1 MGLISRV
8 SSRTYREEKSKM
20 FLSKVRANLVKF
32 SLDKTTHVGTLTL
45 NNPSKLN
52 ALTAEMGDEFTSV
65 LKNEISHLPPSELRA
80 VILTGEGKG
89 FSAGGDL
96 DWLMQRH
103 QDKPHN
109 NTIIMREFYKKFLNI
124 RNYCPVPTIAAI
136 NGPAIGAGF
145 ALACACDLRLAAPK
159 ARMGVT
165 FVGLGLSP
173 GMGSTHWL
181 SSIVGPQKAN
191 ELLFT
196 GGTITGEEAAAA
208 GFVLKSSE
216 SVVEESVSLA
226 NKIAQQAPLAVRAAV
241 RATRISQESFGGGL
255 EAALRREADAQG
267 NIYGS
272 EDLKEGV
279 LALQER
285 RKAKFTGN

>member
-1 MGLISRV
+1 
-8 SSRTYREEKSKM
+8 
-20 FLSKVRANLVKF
+20 
-32 SLDKTTHVGTLTL
+32 
-45 NNPSKLN
+45 
-52 ALTAEMGDEFTSV
+52 
-65 LKNEISHLPPSELRA
+65 
-80 VILTGEGKG
+80 
-89 FSAGGDL
+89 
-96 DWLMQRH
+96 
-103 QDKPHN
+103 
-109 NTIIMREFYKKFLNI
+109 MREFYKKFLNI

-181 SSIVGPQKAN
+181 ASIVGPQRAN

-196 GGTITGEEAAAA
+196 GSTITGEEAAAA
-208 GFVLKSSE
+208 GFVLRASE
-216 SVVEESVSLA
+216 NVLEESNELA
-226 NKIAQQAPLAVRAAV
+226 KKIAKQAPLAVRAAV
-241 RATRISQESFGGGL
+241 RATRISQEAFGGGL

-272 EDLKEGV
+272 DDLKEGV

>member
-1 MGLISRV
+1 
-8 SSRTYREEKSKM
+8 
-20 FLSKVRANLVKF
+20 
-32 SLDKTTHVGTLTL
+32 
-45 NNPSKLN
+45 
-52 ALTAEMGDEFTSV
+52 MGDEFCNI
-65 LKNEISHLPPSELRA
+65 LKTEINTLGPEKLRA
-80 VILTGEGKG
+80 LVLTGEGKG

-96 DWLMQRH
+96 NWLMQRH
-103 QDKPHN
+103 HDKPHN
-109 NTIIMREFYKKFLNI
+109 NTIIMRDFYKRFLSI

-145 ALACACDLRLAAPK
+145 ALAMACDLRLASPK

-181 SSIVGPQKAN
+181 ASVVGPQRAN
-191 ELLFT
+191 EMLFT
-196 GGTITGEEAAAA
+196 GGTITGIEAEKA
-208 GFVLKSSE
+208 GFVLRSSE
-216 SVVEESVSLA
+216 QVLEDSVELA
-226 NKIAQQAPLAVRAAV
+226 EKIAKQAPLAVRAAV
-241 RATRISQESFGGGL
+241 RASRISQDSYGGGL

-267 NIYGS
+267 CIYGS

-285 RKAKFTGN
+285 RKPEFKGY

>member
-1 MGLISRV
+1 
-8 SSRTYREEKSKM
+8 
-20 FLSKVRANLVKF
+20 
-32 SLDKTTHVGTLTL
+32 
-45 NNPSKLN
+45 
-52 ALTAEMGDEFTSV
+52 MGDEFTSI
-65 LKNEISHLPPSELRA
+65 LKSEINNLGPEKLRA
-80 VILTGEGKG
+80 LVLTGEGKG

-96 DWLMQRH
+96 KWLMERH
-103 QDKPHN
+103 HDKPHN
-109 NTIIMREFYKKFLNI
+109 NTIIMRDFYRRFLNI
-124 RNYCPVPTIAAI
+124 RNYCHVPTIAAI

-145 ALACACDLRLAAPK
+145 ALACACDIRIASPK
-159 ARMGVT
+159 AKMGVT

-196 GGTITGEEAAAA
+196 GGLIDGVEAEKY
-208 GFVLKSSE
+208 GFVLRASE
-216 SVVEESVSLA
+216 DCLGEAVRLGE
-226 NKIAQQAPLAVRAAV
+226 KIGKQAPLAVRAAV
-241 RATRISQESFGGGL
+241 RATRISQDSFGGGI

-279 LALQER
+279 LALMER
-285 RKAKFTGN
+285 RKAEFSGN